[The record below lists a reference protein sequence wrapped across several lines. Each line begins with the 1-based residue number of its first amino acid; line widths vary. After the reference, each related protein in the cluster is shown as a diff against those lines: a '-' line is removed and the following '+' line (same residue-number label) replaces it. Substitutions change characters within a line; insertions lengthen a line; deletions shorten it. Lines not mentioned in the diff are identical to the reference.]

1 MPYEPDTQQQIF
13 ESLKNRTLGRSEK
26 LTHFEPRTL
35 NHTLGYHG
43 YAGYFEYF
51 EHALL
56 AIQLSGWIDT
66 AGGPISREDLISKEM
81 DPDAVD
87 LPLLN
92 SMMDDEDLD
101 NLAMQ
106 NGVTRDPGDYAEG
119 EVVFL
124 TADEDTVV
132 PAGTVVATETDAF
145 DGFQRRYRTTEEV
158 TPEPG
163 TTEAIAPIEAE
174 EIGPAYNVGAGTIRE
189 LPSRPPGV
197 SNVINRESVVGGE
210 PEETNAELR
219 ERAKSARTQMSG
231 GGTVAGIEGGIVS
244 MVEGVDEDGVYVDE
258 FYNPPG
264 DQANYVE
271 VTVDGGEDDL
281 VREAIDFLHSA
292 GIEHILNRPDRYR
305 VDVTAVLEGSPINV
319 DYVESEISR
328 YIAELGLGENVNRA
342 QIIKSVMNADDDISN
357 ISELVVETD
366 KTGVIEG
373 DLVLEPTEK
382 ADAGSINAG
391 T

>member
-1 MPYEPDTQQQIF
+1 MPYEPASQDEIF

-26 LTHFEPRTL
+26 LTHFKPNTL
-35 NHTLGYHG
+35 NHTLGYHAF
-43 YAGYFEYF
+43 AGYFTYF

-56 AIQLSGWIDT
+56 AVQLGGWIDT
-66 AGGPISREDLISKEM
+66 AGGPISREDLISKEI
-81 DPDAVD
+81 DPDRVD

-101 NLAMQ
+101 NLARQ
-106 NGVTRDPGDYAEG
+106 NGVVRDPGDYAEG
-119 EVVFL
+119 VALFL
-124 TADEDTVV
+124 TTDESTVV
-132 PAGTVVATETDAF
+132 PAGTIVATGTDEF
-145 DGFQRRYRTTEEV
+145 DGFQRRYRTTEEAS
-158 TPEPG
+158 PETG
-163 TTEAIAPIEAE
+163 TTSVEVPIEAE
-174 EIGPAYNVGAGTIRE
+174 RIGPAYNIGAHSLTEIT
-189 LPSRPPGV
+189 SRPAGV
-197 SNVINRESVVGGE
+197 TEVTNPDAIVGGE

-231 GGTVAGIEGGIVS
+231 GGTAAGIEGGIVD
-244 MVEGVDEDGVYVDE
+244 MIEGVDEDGVFVNE

-271 VTVDGGEDDL
+271 VTVDGGDDDL

-292 GIEHILNRPDRYR
+292 GIEHILNRPTRYQ
-305 VDVTAVLEGSPINV
+305 VSVTAVLEGSPINI

-328 YIAELGLGENVNRA
+328 YIANLGLGENVNRA

-357 ISELVVETD
+357 ITELVVETER
-366 KTGVIEG
+366 TGVIEG

-382 ADAGSINAG
+382 ADAGAINAES
-391 T
+391 